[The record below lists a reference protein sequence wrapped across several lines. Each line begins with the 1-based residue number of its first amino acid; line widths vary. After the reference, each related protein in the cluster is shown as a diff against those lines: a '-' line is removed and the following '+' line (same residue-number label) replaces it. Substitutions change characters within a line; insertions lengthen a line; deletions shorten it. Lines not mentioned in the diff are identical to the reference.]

1 MSTTLIVAIGLMLV
15 LEGLLPL
22 LAPKA
27 WRQTFER
34 MMTLK
39 DGQLRFVGLLS
50 MLVGL
55 GIIMFAH
62 HFLAN

>member
-34 MMTLK
+34 MMALK
-39 DGQLRFVGLLS
+39 NGQLRFVGLLS

-62 HFLAN
+62 QFLTN